1 MKTFLKGRKT
11 KKKPEGR
18 KIFKDR
24 KAEARN
30 YFLRAIGAKSKIFLE
45 GRKVAEALLR
55 AIGGLKLRLGITLR
69 REFPKSLVT

>member
-1 MKTFLKGRKT
+1 MAQNRRPFFL
-11 KKKPEGR
+11 EGR
-18 KIFKDR
+18 KI
-24 KAEARN
+24 AEAL
-30 YFLRAIGAKSKIFLE
+30 LRAIGAKSKIFLE